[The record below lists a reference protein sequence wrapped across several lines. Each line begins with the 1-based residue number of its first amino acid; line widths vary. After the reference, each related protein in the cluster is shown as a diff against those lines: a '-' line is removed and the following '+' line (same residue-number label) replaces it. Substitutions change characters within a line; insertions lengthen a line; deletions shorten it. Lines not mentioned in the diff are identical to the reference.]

1 MNNDSIPWK
10 LLNLYFRDNPSFL
23 VTHHIESYNEFFE
36 IGLPRLLKEK
46 NPIHFF
52 KEQQKVTIDKE
63 TKFVGY
69 TPPSGIE
76 QPITFEEMDDFFSD
90 ESTDEKKMR
99 WDKARKSGPLKTLQ
113 SEEYRYQAELYIG
126 GIDGSKIYY
135 GKPIIYNK
143 DSKDKF
149 MYPNEARLKNFTYSF
164 TIHYDIDIN
173 FILYLPLNDGSDKH
187 VIQHHSITL
196 EKIYMGKFPIML
208 RSNLCILNGLSPQVR
223 HNMGEDSSDVGGYF
237 IIDGKEKV
245 IVSQEKFADNM
256 LYIQKD
262 PNDIESYSAKIRS
275 VSEDASKPVRTL
287 SVKIIK
293 ETASLSNGQIVVSIP
308 NVRKPVP
315 LFILMRALGIISDKE
330 IIKHCILDLDNY
342 SHYLPSLRASIHDAG
357 PIFTQQ
363 AALKYIVTLTKGK
376 TESHAI
382 QILMVYFLP
391 HMGELNFK
399 QKALYLG
406 YVVKRLLKVVHNEE
420 KPTNRDSYKYKRL
433 EITGTLIYDLFR
445 EYYTKQQKNIFLQMD
460 SEYFY
465 TVKKN
470 VSSYQNKEFINLIND
485 NQTKIFSNRI
495 VEDGFRRAFK
505 GDWGSEAHTKKPG
518 ALQDL
523 SRLSYFSTLAQMRK
537 TNTPIGSDG
546 AKVTAPR
553 FIDSTQWG
561 IICPIHSP
569 DGGNTGLHNHLTI
582 MAYVTKRLSGY
593 PFIEYLKQTGFNM
606 QLLEECSIDYIAN
619 ITKIFV
625 NGAWIGVT
633 PTPENMREQLIL
645 HRRNGLFSVFISIT
659 WDIDKNEIHILT
671 DAGRPCHP
679 LFHINGNSYSF
690 EKDKILDMIENKTL
704 RWNDCLM
711 GTAKKSIQIDITNDN
726 IYPVSICNKGQDLR
740 ETGAII
746 EYLDTH
752 EMESAM
758 LAKST
763 DNKDTFILKKITH
776 TEIDSSV
783 ILSMMANQIILPSTN
798 PYPRNAFSCGQSKQ
812 AVSMFHTNFQ
822 NRMDKTSILLNCGQN
837 PLVRSR
843 YFEPITQNQH
853 PYGVNA
859 IVAIA
864 CYSGY
869 NVEDSIIINKS
880 ALDRGIFRTTYFN
893 VYEATEETTKVG
905 NMEIRSNFMDIN
917 NNDVIGLKPGY
928 DYSHLDTDSGLIGEN
943 ILIDEKTIIIG
954 KAVNSFTSSDS
965 YVDESIGTKKGQA
978 GYVDKSF
985 MTEGENGKRLAKV
998 RIRHDRI
1005 PAIGD
1010 KFCSRAGQKGTIGII
1025 LNEEDMPYTE
1035 DGIRPDIIVNPHALP
1050 SRMTV
1055 GHLVEVLIGKVAAIN
1070 GGLGDCTAF
1079 ANKGPKEQR
1088 FGEILTANNYNSTGN
1103 EILYNG
1109 MTGEQMETEIY
1120 IGPTYYLRLK
1130 HMVKDKINFR
1140 ARGPRTALT
1149 RQTVQGRSNDGGLR
1163 IGEMDR
1169 DAIICHG
1176 MSHFMYES
1184 MMERGDKYY
1193 MAICNNT
1200 GTIAVYNEDKDI
1212 FLSPMSDGPLQFS
1225 EALDGTLNIVPIS
1238 KYGKTFSIVK
1248 VPYAFKLLYQ
1258 ELQAMNVQMRI
1269 ITADNVEQLT
1279 NTGHSDNLFKLT
1291 GLNSFIEQIDANT
1304 EKITGIKKIV
1314 LPNMSPLSPGIDPF
1328 NFNDTAPQID
1338 PTDPGT
1344 TGFAPVFAPEFTPMT
1359 SEFTPMTSEFTPMT
1373 PEVVPMTPDVA
1384 PMTPDVAPMTP
1395 DVAPMTPDVA
1405 PMTPD
1410 VAPMTPE
1417 VGPPIP
1423 GVEIT
1428 PSSLELPPL
1437 LVPLDEL
1444 KPGDINRKIIEPMF
1458 DKDLELLK
1466 TKPEDE
1472 KQEDDNGDDIK
1483 KIE

>member
-1 MNNDSIPWK
+1 MNDDSIPWK
-10 LLNLYFRDNPSFL
+10 LLNLHFKDNPSFL
-23 VTHHIESYNEFFE
+23 VSHHLESYNEFFGE
-36 IGLPRLLKEK
+36 GLPQLLKEK
-46 NPIHFF
+46 NPIHLF
-52 KEQQKVTIDKE
+52 KQQEKVTIDKE
-63 TKFVGY
+63 TRLVGY
-69 TPPSGIE
+69 FLPSGAE
-76 QPITFEEMDDFFSD
+76 QPITFEEMDEIFSD
-90 ESTDEKKMR
+90 ESPDEKKIK
-99 WDKARKSGPLKTLQ
+99 WEKSRGIGPIKTTTC
-113 SEEYRYQAELYIG
+113 EEYRYQAELYIG
-126 GIDGSKIYY
+126 GKDGSKIYY

-143 DSKDKF
+143 DSNDKF
-149 MYPNEARLKNFTYSF
+149 MYPNEARLKNLTYSF
-164 TIHYDIDIN
+164 TIHYDIDIY
-173 FILYLPLNDGSDKH
+173 FTLYIPLNDGSNKH
-187 VIQHHSITL
+187 VIERSSMTL
-196 EKIYMGKFPIML
+196 PKIYMGKFPIML

-223 HNMGEDSSDVGGYF
+223 HNMGEDGSDMGGYF

-293 ETASLSNGQIVVSIP
+293 ETNVISNGQIVVSIP

-315 LFILMRALGIISDKE
+315 LFILMRALGVLSDKE
-330 IIKHCILDLDNY
+330 IIKHCILDLDGY
-342 SHYLPSLRASIHDAG
+342 SHYLPALRPSVHDAG

-376 TESHAI
+376 TDSHAI

-406 YVVKRLLKVVHNEE
+406 YIVKCLLKVVHNEE

-465 TVKKN
+465 SVKKN
-470 VSSYQNKEFINLIND
+470 QASYQNQDFISLIVK
-485 NQTKIFSNRI
+485 NQTKIFSNRM

-523 SRLSYFSTLAQMRK
+523 SRLSYLSTLAQMRK
-537 TNTPIGSDG
+537 VNTPVGTDG
-546 AKVTAPR
+546 VKVTAPR
-553 FIDSTQWG
+553 FINSTQWG

-569 DGGNTGLHNHLTI
+569 DGGNVGLHNHLTI

-593 PFIEYLKQTGFNM
+593 PFIEYLKQMGFNM

-633 PTPENMREQLIL
+633 PTPEEMHDKLIL
-645 HRRNGLFSVFISIT
+645 YRRNGLFSVFISIT
-659 WDIDKNEIHILT
+659 WNINKNEIRILT

-690 EKDKILDMIENKTL
+690 EKDDILDKIDAKTL
-704 RWNDCLM
+704 RWNECLM
-711 GTAKKSIQIDITNDN
+711 GTAEKSIKIDITNNN
-726 IYPVSICNKGQDLR
+726 IYPVSICNKGQDLK
-740 ETGAII
+740 ETQAII
-746 EYLDTH
+746 EYIDTQ
-752 EMESAM
+752 EMESIM

-763 DNKDTFILKKITH
+763 DAPETFIRKKITH
-776 TEIDSSV
+776 TEIDPSV
-783 ILSMMANQIILPSTN
+783 ILSMTANQIILPSTN

-812 AVSMFHTNFQ
+812 AVSMFHTNYQ
-822 NRMDKTSILLNCGQN
+822 NRMDKSSILLNCGQN

-869 NVEDSIIINKS
+869 NVEDSIILNKS

-893 VYEATEETTKVG
+893 VYESNEETTKMG
-905 NMEIRSNFMDIN
+905 NIEIQSNFMDIN
-917 NNDVIGLKPGY
+917 NNEVVGLKQGY
-928 DYSHLDTDSGLIGEN
+928 DYSRLDSESGLINEN
-943 ILIDEKTIIIG
+943 VLVDDKTILIG
-954 KAVNSFTSSDS
+954 KAVNSLTSIDS
-965 YVDESIGTKKGQA
+965 YVDESIGPKKGQM

-985 MTEGENGKRLAKV
+985 ITEGANGNRLAKV
-998 RIRHDRI
+998 RLRHDRV
-1005 PAIGD
+1005 PGIGD
-1010 KFCSRAGQKGTIGII
+1010 KFCSRAGQKGTIGIV

-1055 GHLVEVLIGKVAAIN
+1055 GHLVEVLIGKVATIN

-1079 ANKGPKEQR
+1079 ANKGPKEKR
-1088 FGEILTANNYNSTGN
+1088 FGEILTENNYNSTGN

-1109 MTGEQMETEIY
+1109 MTGEQIETEIY

-1130 HMVKDKINFR
+1130 HMVKDKINYR

-1176 MSHFMYES
+1176 MSHFLYES

-1200 GTIAVYNEDKDI
+1200 GTIAVYNEDRDI
-1212 FLSPMSDGPLQFS
+1212 FLSPMSDGPLQFTES
-1225 EALDGTLNIVPIS
+1225 LDGTLNIVPIS

-1258 ELQAMNVQMRI
+1258 ELQAMNIQMRI
-1269 ITADNVEQLT
+1269 ITEDNVEQLT
-1279 NTGHSDNLFKLT
+1279 TVGNSNNMFLLTGIDSFKILTKVTKAKLT
-1291 GLNSFIEQIDANT
+1291 ENKLHGDVDNDRDIVEGVMDPFMPPPTSPGFVPTSPGFVPTSPEFVPTSPGFVPTSPAFVKVTPLVEG
-1304 EKITGIKKIV
+1304 EKNKVTDS
-1314 LPNMSPLSPGIDPF
+1314 PSPLELSPS
-1328 NFNDTAPQID
+1328 A
-1338 PTDPGT
+1338 
-1344 TGFAPVFAPEFTPMT
+1344 V
-1359 SEFTPMTSEFTPMT
+1359 
-1373 PEVVPMTPDVA
+1373 
-1384 PMTPDVAPMTP
+1384 
-1395 DVAPMTPDVA
+1395 
-1405 PMTPD
+1405 
-1410 VAPMTPE
+1410 
-1417 VGPPIP
+1417 
-1423 GVEIT
+1423 
-1428 PSSLELPPL
+1428 SL
-1437 LVPLDEL
+1437 D
-1444 KPGDINRKIIEPMF
+1444 KTNRKIIEPMF

-1466 TKPEDE
+1466 TEEEDDEKEDE
-1472 KQEDDNGDDIK
+1472 NKNDIK
-1483 KIE
+1483 KLNNIKNIIT